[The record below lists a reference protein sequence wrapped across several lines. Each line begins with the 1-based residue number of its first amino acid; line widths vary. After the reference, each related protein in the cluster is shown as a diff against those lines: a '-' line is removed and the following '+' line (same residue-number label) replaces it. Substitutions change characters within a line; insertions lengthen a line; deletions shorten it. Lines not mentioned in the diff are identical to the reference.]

1 MVVAVAERGD
11 ERRFP
16 FSSSRLLGV
25 APEPRT
31 DRLADVPGA
40 AATTITWGG
49 RGRRRRKGEFEGRRA
64 ARRKV

>member
-1 MVVAVAERGD
+1 M
-11 ERRFP
+11 
-16 FSSSRLLGV
+16 

-40 AATTITWGG
+40 AATTITCGG